1 MHQKKR
7 PSEAIQAKG
16 LKKSYYFYVIQVPLM
31 FCTKKKDNAPI
42 TKLKKR
48 QNTKRIVLMPTVYKK
63 TVKKI
68 LHRFRST
75 FLIDGAL

>member
-16 LKKSYYFYVIQVPLM
+16 LKKICYFYVIQVPLM
-31 FCTKKKDNAPI
+31 FCTKKEDNAPI

>member
-16 LKKSYYFYVIQVPLM
+16 LKKSSYFYVIQVPLM
-31 FCTKKKDNAPI
+31 FCTKKEDNAPI

-48 QNTKRIVLMPTVYKK
+48 QNTKRIVLIPTVYKK
-63 TVKKI
+63 TVKKYYTGFAQ
-68 LHRFRST
+68 LF
-75 FLIDGAL
+75 